1 MLRSSLPTA
10 SVRNEPE
17 PESALSSQEAKEE
30 EKERNE
36 RVASRSSVSER
47 EREDEDDDDATTTTT
62 RNGGPP
68 CVYTS
73 AKPGILATRPPN
85 LGRSPFTAVNT
96 RVYDLTC
103 SDLELPI
110 SLDLLIWV

>member
-110 SLDLLIWV
+110 SLDLLIRV

>member
-47 EREDEDDDDATTTTT
+47 EREREDEDDDDDDTTTTR

-68 CVYTS
+68 YVYTS

-85 LGRSPFTAVNT
+85 LAHSPFTAVNRRAFT
-96 RVYDLTC
+96 T
-103 SDLELPI
+103 
-110 SLDLLIWV
+110 

>member
-85 LGRSPFTAVNT
+85 LGRSPFTAVNRRAFT
-96 RVYDLTC
+96 T
-103 SDLELPI
+103 
-110 SLDLLIWV
+110 

>member
-36 RVASRSSVSER
+36 RVASRSSVSEKER

-73 AKPGILATRPPN
+73 AKPGIFATRPPN
-85 LGRSPFTAVNT
+85 LGRSPFTAVNRRAFT
-96 RVYDLTC
+96 T
-103 SDLELPI
+103 
-110 SLDLLIWV
+110 